1 MFEVKKNETKKIQKK
16 RTEAFGAE
24 KLKLGRKR
32 GTHQCFYS
40 ALEKRA
46 SVLSFS
52 LSFFENRYLSLSL
65 LCFSLL
71 LLRAFRRAL

>member
-32 GTHQCFYS
+32 GTHQGFYS

-46 SVLSFS
+46 FQNDETLCFFAPRSFF
-52 LSFFENRYLSLSL
+52 LSFFL
-65 LCFSLL
+65 
-71 LLRAFRRAL
+71 